1 MHFDSIL
8 IVLTEVCHV
17 GCAHCGY
24 IGSKRDREVEGPELE
39 SWIEQMVGYGI
50 PEIIFTGGEAF
61 ERYDILAAGVKRARE
76 CGARISVFTSSYW
89 ATSPDEARKKLQGL
103 KGLTKVYLSTDLYHQ
118 KRVPF
123 AHVRNAVD
131 AAIEM
136 GIPQI
141 SLNITYANES
151 DRAYVAS
158 QYEDY
163 GKRVEFYCER
173 VIPNPKFSARVLA
186 GQDPLHGLD
195 PGRYLSKCWLGTP
208 LVDPK
213 GDLFACHIGKAAAHG
228 DFTKSPYFLGNLR
241 EASFKQVMGWSQA
254 RPDYQYLRTHGPTGV
269 AEMAQNSPKLVEHL
283 SRTEYTTAC
292 DMCMC
297 VLSSPKGAESLDEY
311 AGKRTTEID
320 VRLALLLGEEPMAEQ
335 TAAPVRKAPLV
346 SIITD
351 KAADAGPSGSAL
363 LPILQ

>member
-39 SWIEQMVGYGI
+39 NWIEQMVGYGI

-61 ERYDILAAGVKRARE
+61 ERYDILASGVRRARE

-89 ATSPDEARKKLQGL
+89 ATSPEEAREKLHGL

-141 SLNITYANES
+141 SLNITYANEA

-163 GKRVEFYCER
+163 GNRVEFYCER

-186 GQDPLHGLD
+186 GQDPLHDLN
-195 PGRYLSKCWLGTP
+195 PGKYLSKCWLGTP

-241 EASFKQVMGWSQA
+241 EASFKQVMGWSQG
-254 RPDYQYLRTHGPTGV
+254 RHDYQYLRTHGPTGV

-283 SRTEYTTAC
+283 SRKEYTTAC

-320 VRLALLLGEEPMAEQ
+320 VRLALLLGEEPMVEQ
-335 TAAPVRKAPLV
+335 STAPVRKPPLV
-346 SIITD
+346 SITN
-351 KAADAGPSGSAL
+351 KASDAGLPGSTL